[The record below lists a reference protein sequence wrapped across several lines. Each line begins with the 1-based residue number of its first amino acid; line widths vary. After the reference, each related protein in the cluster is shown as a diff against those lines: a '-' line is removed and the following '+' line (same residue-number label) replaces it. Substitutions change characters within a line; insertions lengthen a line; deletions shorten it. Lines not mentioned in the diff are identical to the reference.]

1 MHLLL
6 LQVRLCIVLLVA
18 LLACGDAT
26 SSASSLLQR
35 QRRRR
40 RQHHQQQD
48 TLDTVVNDL
57 AQLENCPTP
66 LVSATHSRRD
76 SSYTR
81 NWSHDDWDLHHCAPL
96 QRYRR
101 HLSSWIRSPTAI
113 AVLPVVAVVALWAVV
128 VVVLTSGAEATQAF
142 LKKSSFSAAV
152 GTLTAP
158 VSLLLTL
165 RTNRALD
172 RLQEARR
179 AWGVLI
185 KSTTTLAGLIASY
198 VLPHDSTTALL
209 LARYLALTGWAMK
222 GVFMV
227 EDDGPLLRTALPKA
241 EVDWITQ
248 QQQATTDTVTAIVFR
263 TRATLASLDY
273 VPTAALQAMEAR
285 LEEMET
291 SLGICKRI
299 LGSPIP
305 PTFSRHSSRILCL
318 YLTLLPLGLVG
329 SGVTPV
335 SVVAHTALTA
345 YVFIGIDEISM
356 EIEDP
361 HRLLP
366 LFSLSSVLQRHVVQ
380 QFCMHNALP

>member
-1 MHLLL
+1 MWGDTLLCPLLLSSFESFLHIVVATNSTMPLLL

-57 AQLENCPTP
+57 AKLENCPTP

-248 QQQATTDTVTAIVFR
+248 QQQSTTDTVTAIVFR

-318 YLTLLPLGLVG
+318 YLTL
-329 SGVTPV
+329 
-335 SVVAHTALTA
+335 
-345 YVFIGIDEISM
+345 
-356 EIEDP
+356 
-361 HRLLP
+361 
-366 LFSLSSVLQRHVVQ
+366 
-380 QFCMHNALP
+380 